1 MNRTCNSI
9 RDSLTQIFAILSE
22 ARPAKGQHA
31 PGHIDAWPDHPMC
44 FAPPIQRSFRI
55 GAASQ
60 GPCVEYKPCC
70 TWVTRYRRPLSAV
83 LLVLGSHV
91 WSDAIAGDDC
101 PSCQPSTA
109 NADLTTS
116 IASLSTSITGIAHG
130 ENARGEL
137 INLQLVDLR
146 SALNSLSTSIS
157 TGSSELAPSG
167 SVTSPPGRDVMSLS
181 TGLSSTVA
189 NVASLS
195 SGLSTV
201 GNHVD
206 VLSTGLN
213 AGLNTVG
220 TRVASL
226 STSLNATSSNVA
238 SLSSGLSTVGNRV
251 DALSTGLNSGL
262 KTVGIRADS
271 LSTTL
276 NATSSTVATLSSG
289 LSTTGTRVDTLS
301 IDLKDTNTSLA
312 SLSSNLEST
321 NRTVSSLSTSVSTAA
336 IQSMSG
342 VAADTSGTAAQRPQ
356 VSAGSN
362 SVALG
367 AYATNNSR
375 DNVVSVGNSSMQ
387 RQIINVAPGTDGA
400 DAVNVNQLNAVS
412 TTLTRSLAVQQ
423 AQINNLGALTEQT
436 QQRLQQTD
444 KMAKEGISAVGAMA
458 SVPALDQNARFG
470 IGIGTATFL
479 GQKAIALNM
488 QARITDNIKGSVS
501 GGISGSQKVV
511 GAGVLYQWK

>member
-1 MNRTCNSI
+1 
-9 RDSLTQIFAILSE
+9 
-22 ARPAKGQHA
+22 
-31 PGHIDAWPDHPMC
+31 
-44 FAPPIQRSFRI
+44 
-55 GAASQ
+55 
-60 GPCVEYKPCC
+60 
-70 TWVTRYRRPLSAV
+70 
-83 LLVLGSHV
+83 
-91 WSDAIAGDDC
+91 
-101 PSCQPSTA
+101 
-109 NADLTTS
+109 
-116 IASLSTSITGIAHG
+116 
-130 ENARGEL
+130 
-137 INLQLVDLR
+137 
-146 SALNSLSTSIS
+146 
-157 TGSSELAPSG
+157 
-167 SVTSPPGRDVMSLS
+167 MSLS